1 VSRTAI
7 RFELGDDVG
16 RVEAN
21 GSGGL
26 GQSSGGGSGGGV
38 LLEAP
43 IVEFMTGTGISANGG
58 GGGGG
63 CLPPSGDPGAFA
75 ETTASGKDCGGVAT
89 AGSGGHGGALEDGTP
104 DDGEAADIAGGG
116 GGGVGRI
123 RINTADGTLSVP
135 SGVILSPAP
144 SVGVLARQ

>member
-1 VSRTAI
+1 MA
-7 RFELGDDVG
+7 
-16 RVEAN
+16 
-21 GSGGL
+21 
-26 GQSSGGGSGGGV
+26 
-38 LLEAP
+38 
-43 IVEFMTGTGISANGG
+43 GTGLSANGG

-63 CLPPSGDPGAFA
+63 CLPPGGASGAFSLSPA
-75 ETTASGKDCGGVAT
+75 PGRDCSLDPT
-89 AGSGGHGGALEDGTP
+89 SGSGGDGAALTASLP